1 MDVEAV
7 LRKSETIL
15 INWDRKHNLSQ
26 FLYICSMKD
35 TNDRLLLHKV
45 LILLIKIIPIVLAML
60 TILNT
65 TLSYF
70 YIDLPVLSYIGG
82 VSVLSLVFF
91 YLASYVFK
99 FCEYHRMFL
108 HYITLN
114 WVLNIVDYYWGIP
127 VSDKGM
133 FLIYMMITGIFLFI
147 IIYLYLKTKKKK

>member
-1 MDVEAV
+1 M
-7 LRKSETIL
+7 
-15 INWDRKHNLSQ
+15 
-26 FLYICSMKD
+26 
-35 TNDRLLLHKV
+35 
-45 LILLIKIIPIVLAML
+45 LAML
-60 TILNT
+60 AVLNT

-70 YIDLPVLSYIGG
+70 YIDLPILSYIGG

-147 IIYLYLKTKKKK
+147 ILYLYLKTKKKK